1 MVPGAVD
8 VGSLAVVVVAS
19 ESAVVFAV
27 PVASVVDDEPLSR
40 LAMRRV

>member
-1 MVPGAVD
+1 MVPGVVD
-8 VGSLAVVVVAS
+8 VGSLAVVVVA
-19 ESAVVFAV
+19 ESAVVVAV